1 MTIAAQYHHTIQIEA
16 LKSNE
21 RDDYEDLMDIY

>member
-1 MTIAAQYHHTIQIEA
+1 MAIAAECHHTIQVEA

-21 RDDYEDLMDIY
+21 RDDYEDLMDLY